1 MCMICI
7 HSCFQ
12 RVHVLNQN
20 PKLENLILIAPPFI
34 QTIPAQRLNF
44 CSMGTLIKTFFA
56 HHGIC
61 TCTPEHTNNLR
72 QTNTHKCTT
81 EHTQTFHCSFSSHLI
96 IHSFSQCQTWAP
108 WKAGTVWRSY
118 FVLNLWFESLAYFF
132 VDKSIFMNYKYSV
145 KAISSN
151 LMYDLVY
158 FKCIISVS

>member
-1 MCMICI
+1 MCHSCWKKCNFVTLRQQITTKPKQTAIIIILPGAMCMICI
-7 HSCFQ
+7 HSCFR
-12 RVHVLNQN
+12 RVHVLNQS

-34 QTIPAQRLNF
+34 QTIPAQQLNF

-61 TCTPEHTNNLR
+61 TCTPGHTNNLR

-81 EHTQTFHCSFSSHLI
+81 EHTQTFHCLFSSHLI

-118 FVLNLWFESLAYFF
+118 FVRNL
-132 VDKSIFMNYKYSV
+132 
-145 KAISSN
+145 
-151 LMYDLVY
+151 
-158 FKCIISVS
+158 

>member
-1 MCMICI
+1 MCDKLRKKCINPHQIAFPKRNNFVKLRQQITTKPKQTAIIIILPEAMCMICI

-81 EHTQTFHCSFSSHLI
+81 EHTQTFHGSFSSHLI

-108 WKAGTVWRSY
+108 WKAGTV
-118 FVLNLWFESLAYFF
+118 
-132 VDKSIFMNYKYSV
+132 
-145 KAISSN
+145 
-151 LMYDLVY
+151 
-158 FKCIISVS
+158 